1 MASITLTIPAGDATR
16 ILDGFAT
23 HHKYQTD
30 VANPLYDPADAES
43 TEPETIPNP
52 ESKVEFAKRKI
63 IEFVK
68 ASVKAE
74 ETRVALEA
82 ARGAMASDPTIT

>member
-1 MASITLTIPAGDATR
+1 MANITLTIPPGDTTR
-16 ILDGFAT
+16 VLNGFAA
-23 HHKYQTD
+23 HHKYRTD
-30 VANPLYDPADAES
+30 IANPLHDPDDAES

-52 ESKVEFAKRKI
+52 ESKVVFAKRKI

-74 ETRVALEA
+74 ETRSALEA

>member
-1 MASITLTIPAGDATR
+1 MANITLTIPAGDATR
-16 ILDGFAT
+16 ILDGFSA

-30 VANPLYDPADAES
+30 LPNPLFDPDDTES
-43 TEPETIPNP
+43 TETETIPNP
-52 ESKVEFAKRKI
+52 EVKLDFAKRKI

-74 ETRVALEA
+74 ETRSALEA